1 MIMNIDP
8 QTVLDKLLSRCKEHY
23 SPCGQGNL
31 IWREW
36 GEKKEEKRP
45 LILLHGGSGA
55 WNHWARTIPALEND
69 FQIYAVD
76 LPGCGDSADQQLSL
90 IQI

>member
-8 QTVLDKLLSRCKEHY
+8 QTVLDTLLSRCKEHY
-23 SPCGQGNL
+23 SHCGQGNL

-36 GEKKEEKRP
+36 GEKKVEKRP

-55 WNHWARTIPALEND
+55 WNHWTGRSRP
-69 FQIYAVD
+69 
-76 LPGCGDSADQQLSL
+76 
-90 IQI
+90 